1 MRNILYVLV
10 FLLSISSC
18 SYKPLYKKNAI
29 FSKYRV
35 EISIKSKGKYENNAN
50 LMESILNQRFKHK
63 GSVQSNLKLVVS
75 IDRSISNLGI
85 NKDLFTFGKMLV
97 YDIAFSFYDKKGL
110 LTSGKLSGKSTYN
123 IGKNTYANIVSKED
137 ASKKLISSLSQ
148 NLVNII
154 TAMDFKRTISPWF

>member
-1 MRNILYVLV
+1 
-10 FLLSISSC
+10 
-18 SYKPLYKKNAI
+18 
-29 FSKYRV
+29 
-35 EISIKSKGKYENNAN
+35 
-50 LMESILNQRFKHK
+50 MESILNQRFKHK

-154 TAMDFKRTISPWF
+154 TAMDFKRTISP

>member
-154 TAMDFKRTISPWF
+154 TAMDFKRTISP

>member
-18 SYKPLYKKNAI
+18 SYKPLNKKNAI
-29 FSKYRV
+29 FSKYGV
-35 EISIKSKGKYENNAN
+35 NISIKSNGKFENNVN
-50 LMESILNQRFKHK
+50 LMESILNQRLKHK
-63 GSVQSNLKLVVS
+63 GSAPSNLKLVIS
-75 IDRSISNLGI
+75 IDRHISDLGI

-110 LTSGKLSGKSTYN
+110 LTSGKLTGKTTYN

-137 ASKKLISSLSQ
+137 ASKKLISSLSK
-148 NLVNII
+148 NLSDII
-154 TAMDFKRTISPWF
+154 TAMDFKRTISP

>member
-29 FSKYRV
+29 FSKY
-35 EISIKSKGKYENNAN
+35 EINISIKSKGKFENNIN
-50 LMESILNQRFKHK
+50 LMESILNQRLKHK
-63 GSVQSNLKLVVS
+63 GSAPSNLKLVIS
-75 IDRSISNLGI
+75 IDRYISDLGI

-97 YDIAFSFYDKKGL
+97 YDIAFSFYDRKGL
-110 LTSGKLSGKSTYN
+110 LTSGKLTGKTTYN

-137 ASKKLISSLSQ
+137 ASKKLISSLSK
-148 NLVNII
+148 NLSDII
-154 TAMDFKRTISPWF
+154 TAMDFKRTISP

>member
-29 FSKYRV
+29 FSKY
-35 EISIKSKGKYENNAN
+35 EINISIKSKAKFENNVN
-50 LMESILNQRFKHK
+50 LMESILNQRLKHK
-63 GSVQSNLKLVVS
+63 SSAPSNLKLVIS
-75 IDRSISNLGI
+75 IDRSISDLGV

-97 YDIAFSFYDKKGL
+97 YDINFSFYDKKGL
-110 LTSGKLSGKSTYN
+110 LTSGKLTGKTTYN

-154 TAMDFKRTISPWF
+154 TAMDFKRTISP